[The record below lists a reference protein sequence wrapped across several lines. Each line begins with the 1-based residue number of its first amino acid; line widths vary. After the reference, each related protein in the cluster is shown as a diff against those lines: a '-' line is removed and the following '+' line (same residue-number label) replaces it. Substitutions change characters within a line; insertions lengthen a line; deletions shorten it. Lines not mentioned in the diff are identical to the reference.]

1 MASKKTTT
9 PQSDLFGQ
17 DANETAPKSGKKS
30 AVAALGEDA
39 PQSVRVIASMLD
51 ANENAKPNK
60 TFGRAASLD
69 ELLAIPTL
77 RELSSYLTSPT
88 PGTALR
94 LVGSPGN
101 AKSAVT
107 NAMAQLAGMKTKIFP
122 AAEIHVE
129 DMSLPVATRNQEG
142 SIAALKQVLYEDLLK
157 AETVIIEELS
167 RAHGPVQQAFMELL
181 ASWTMNGQELPDLK
195 AIVIC
200 DNDAFEEKDG
210 GFIKKLDAAVADR
223 VNTVR
228 VDDNATNWR
237 RYLASQFPEVDLADV
252 YRRRDLLPAQLR
264 RRLSPRTLQ
273 HTLWCVSEGLPFEWG
288 LPIVN
293 DRREVLVDEN
303 GNDHTAEIAASVAKS
318 FNLPGNPKGPEGSEK
333 LRSLI
338 KATINSG
345 KNIRI
350 IGAPGIG
357 KTAIAQH
364 AVKEMGLP
372 YIYMSGAA
380 TTPDNLFVPV
390 PTKDGKVNIILDER
404 FTMDQPYVLI
414 VDEFSRCKPEV
425 KPKFYGLL
433 QERRLGG
440 IDLPNLVAVIALDNP
455 REIAGRRMDAG
466 TIERAAADRFWA
478 TVEVGASETDWAAHL
493 IRKYGEPAEIV
504 VEWWKEVLSPE
515 AKVHVS
521 ARCCERLIDRQHRGL
536 PLVNA
541 LVYDDGRYIAEEF
554 LHTLEALFAKRAV
567 PRLSIIVDK
576 ADEYESE
583 LAADKDCPRQNEVY
597 LALLNAEL
605 PQLEAARAVCV
616 RMMKVLHEQHA
627 VALLRTSKDRQQF
640 WLAVLLEARGKK
652 KS

>member
-1 MASKKTTT
+1 MADNAANDSLFGDESTT
-9 PQSDLFGQ
+9 PVKGTKRKSVT
-17 DANETAPKSGKKS
+17 ETLGEGTPH
-30 AVAALGEDA
+30 AVRAIAALLDA
-39 PQSVRVIASMLD
+39 P
-51 ANENAKPNK
+51 ENSKPNK
-60 TFGRAASLD
+60 TFGKVSTLD
-69 ELLAIPTL
+69 ELMNIPTL

-107 NAMAQLAGMKTKIFP
+107 NAMAKHAGMRTKIFP
-122 AAEIHVE
+122 AAEMHVE
-129 DMSLPVATRNQEG
+129 DMSLPVPVRGENGQ
-142 SIAALKQVLYEDLLK
+142 IASLKQVIYQDLLE

-167 RAHGPVQQAFMELL
+167 RAHGAVQQAFMELL
-181 ASWTMNGQELPDLK
+181 ASWTMNGQALPHLK

-200 DNDAFEEKDG
+200 DNNAAQEKDG
-210 GFIKKLDAAVADR
+210 GFIKILDAAVADR

-237 RYLASQFPEVDLADV
+237 RYLASEFPQVDLGDI
-252 YRRRDLLPAQLR
+252 YRRRDLLPSQLR

-273 HTLWCVSEGLPFEWG
+273 HALWAVSQNLPMEWA
-288 LPIVN
+288 LPVVN
-293 DRREVLVDEN
+293 DRRELLIDEHQ
-303 GNDHTAEIAASVAKS
+303 NDHTADMAAAIAKA
-318 FNLPGNPKGPEGSEK
+318 FGLPGNPQGPVGAEK
-333 LRSLI
+333 LRTLI
-338 KATINSG
+338 TAAVSTG
-345 KNIRI
+345 KNLRI
-350 IGAPGIG
+350 IGGPGIG
-357 KTAIAQH
+357 KTAIAKS
-364 AVKEMGLP
+364 VIEDMGYP
-372 YIYMSGAA
+372 IIYMSGSA

-390 PTKDGKVNIILDER
+390 PTRDGKVDIILDER
-404 FTMDQPYVLI
+404 FMMDQPYVLV

-478 TVEVGASETDWAAHL
+478 TVEITASETNWADHL

-521 ARCCERLIDRQHRGL
+521 ARCCERLIDRNNRGL
-536 PLVNA
+536 SLVEA
-541 LVYDDGRYIAEEF
+541 LVFDESDDRYIAEEF
-554 LHTLEALFAKRAV
+554 LHTLDALFAKRAV

-576 ADEYESE
+576 VDDYEAS
-583 LAADKDCPRQNEVY
+583 LAADKDCQRQHEVY

-605 PQLEAARAVCV
+605 KQLEDARTVCV
-616 RMMKVLHEQHA
+616 RMMKVLHEQHSI
-627 VALLRTSKDRQQF
+627 ALLRTTKEKQKF
-640 WLAVLLEARGKK
+640 WLPVLLEARGKK
-652 KS
+652 A

>member
-1 MASKKTTT
+1 MADNAANDS
-9 PQSDLFGQ
+9 LFG
-17 DANETAPKSGKKS
+17 DETHTPVKGSKRKS
-30 AVAALGEDA
+30 VTETLGEGT
-39 PQSVRVIASMLD
+39 PQSVRVIAAMLD
-51 ANENAKPNK
+51 AAENSKPNK
-60 TFGRAASLD
+60 TFGKVSTLD
-69 ELLAIPTL
+69 ELMNIPTL

-88 PGTALR
+88 PGTSLR

-107 NAMAQLAGMKTKIFP
+107 NAMAKLAGMRTKIFP
-122 AAEIHVE
+122 AAEMHVE
-129 DMSLPVATRNQEG
+129 DMSLPVPVRGENGQ
-142 SIAALKQVLYEDLLK
+142 IASLKQVIYQDLLE

-167 RAHGPVQQAFMELL
+167 RAHGAVQQAFMELL
-181 ASWTMNGQELPDLK
+181 ASWTMNGQALPHLK

-200 DNDAFEEKDG
+200 DNNAAQEKDG
-210 GFIKKLDAAVADR
+210 GFIKTLDAAVADR

-237 RYLASQFPEVDLADV
+237 RYLASQFPQVDLADI
-252 YRRRDLLPAQLR
+252 YRRRDLLPSQLR

-273 HTLWCVSEGLPFEWG
+273 HALWAVSQNLPMEWA
-288 LPIVN
+288 LPVVN
-293 DRREVLVDEN
+293 DRRELLIDEN
-303 GNDHTAEIAASVAKS
+303 QNDHTAEMAGAIAKA
-318 FNLPGNPKGPEGSEK
+318 FGLPGNPKGPEGAEK
-333 LRSLI
+333 LRTLI
-338 KATINSG
+338 QAAVSTG
-345 KNIRI
+345 KNLRI
-350 IGAPGIG
+350 IGGPGIG
-357 KTAIAQH
+357 KTAIAKS
-364 AVKEMGLP
+364 VIEDMGYP
-372 YIYMSGAA
+372 IIYMSGSA

-390 PTKDGKVNIILDER
+390 PTKDGKVDIILDER
-404 FTMDQPYVLI
+404 FMMDQPYVLV

-478 TVEVGASETDWAAHL
+478 TVEITASETNWADHL

-521 ARCCERLIDRQHRGL
+521 ARCCERLIDRNNRGL
-536 PLVNA
+536 TLVEA
-541 LVYDDGRYIAEEF
+541 LVFDESDDRYIAEEF
-554 LHTLEALFAKRAV
+554 LHTLDALFAKRAV

-576 ADEYESE
+576 VDDYEAS
-583 LAADKDCPRQNEVY
+583 LAADKDCQRQHEVY

-605 PQLEAARAVCV
+605 KQLEDARTVCV
-616 RMMKVLHEQHA
+616 RMMKVLHEQHSI
-627 VALLRTSKDRQQF
+627 ALLRTTKEKQKF
-640 WLAVLLEARGKK
+640 WLPVLLEARGKK
-652 KS
+652 A